1 MKSMP
6 LQERIVFLFLE
17 AIRRARALLVPGAH
31 VTRNRLA
38 ERLGF
43 GAFESDD
50 FLGHKLLLAV
60 VGLGFLFLAFGPFFI
75 GETEEGGHGLPDARG
90 LVLLLELRL
99 AFDGEPRKRDR
110 LEPCV

>member
-1 MKSMP
+1 MKGVP

-17 AIRRARALLVPGAH
+17 PVRRARTLLVPGAH
-31 VTRNRLA
+31 VTRDRLA
-38 ERLGF
+38 ERFRF

-50 FLGHKLLLAV
+50 FLRHKLLLAV
-60 VGLGFLFLAFGPFFI
+60 VGLGFLFLAFGSFFI

-99 AFDGEPRKRDR
+99 AFDGEARERDR
-110 LEPCV
+110 LEPR